1 MQILS
6 KIFVPIDVNTFK
18 VTPPEEITKEK
29 LKKYSDIHAWK
40 FNLALL
46 TDIGLIALA
55 IFISEYFWFNPYIF
69 ILSVILIGARMHGL
83 AILMHDT
90 THTLA
95 YKTRSFNLY
104 IGELIAWY
112 LAMPMSG
119 YRINHLLHHKKLN
132 SDGDPDWV
140 RNKNV
145 FYVYPKSKLQ
155 NILFAFL
162 LLSGITYFPIIYI
175 LNRNFSRYKYNKIV
189 DVLRVITYIAIITLA
204 ITFDFWEE
212 ILLYWL
218 VPTMTFLFFLL
229 AYRGMAE
236 HHGNL
241 EYTHLYN
248 STRHVNSN
256 WFEKFFLVQHNAEYH
271 LTHHLIP

>member
-119 YRINHLLHHKKLN
+119 YRINHLLHHKNLILMVTQTGSGTKMSFMFIQN
-132 SDGDPDWV
+132 Q
-140 RNKNV
+140 NFKI
-145 FYVYPKSKLQ
+145 FYLHFYFS
-155 NILFAFL
+155 AAL
-162 LLSGITYFPIIYI
+162 L
-175 LNRNFSRYKYNKIV
+175 
-189 DVLRVITYIAIITLA
+189 
-204 ITFDFWEE
+204 TF
-212 ILLYWL
+212 
-218 VPTMTFLFFLL
+218 
-229 AYRGMAE
+229 
-236 HHGNL
+236 
-241 EYTHLYN
+241 
-248 STRHVNSN
+248 
-256 WFEKFFLVQHNAEYH
+256 Q
-271 LTHHLIP
+271 